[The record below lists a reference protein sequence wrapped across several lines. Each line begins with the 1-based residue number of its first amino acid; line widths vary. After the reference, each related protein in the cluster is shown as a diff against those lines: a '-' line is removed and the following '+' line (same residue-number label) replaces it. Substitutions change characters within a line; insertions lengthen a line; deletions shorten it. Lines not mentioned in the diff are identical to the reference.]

1 MLQADSENFCL
12 KWNDFV
18 DNVTSSFGQLRTDKD
33 FSDVTLASGD
43 GNQIKAHRLVLASG
57 SLVFKGLLTQNSATN
72 PVIFMRGVKREQLNS
87 IVDFLYLGEI
97 NIHQDDLNEFLA
109 LAEDLQLKGLTE
121 NSKQAM
127 ETSKHSEAKRES
139 GNSFKEGN
147 MPIIKHTRKKLSGD
161 NQKRQDE
168 NIVMASGKDAS
179 NILSVMED
187 FTTEKAGKSGVTFKD
202 GNDAL
207 ESEISKLLSRVE
219 GTSNKWACL
228 SCGKIDQKIN
238 IKKHIEGHHI
248 ERRDH
253 SCNFCGQTFRSRN
266 ALQKHAS
273 INHRILDQYM

>member
-1 MLQADSENFCL
+1 MRPADSENFCL

-18 DNVTSSFGQLRTDKD
+18 VNVTSSFAQLRTDKD

-187 FTTEKAGKSGVTFKD
+187 YTTEKVCKSGVTFKD

-207 ESEISKLLSRVE
+207 ESEISKLMERVD
-219 GTSNKWACL
+219 GTSNKWACF

-238 IKKHIEGHHI
+238 IKKHIEGHHL

-266 ALQKHAS
+266 ALQHHAS
-273 INHRILDQYM
+273 INHRILDK